1 MQVSNPV
8 TSSAHLQAF
17 VIDIDPTKFAA
28 SAAHRVMRKSNLAPK
43 RVTLG
48 EPLAGDKTSGESAA
62 RRAAQQENFDK
73 KHQWIEEMMQ
83 KTGVSQ
89 ARLLPLLS
97 SLRPHTLHS

>member
-1 MQVSNPV
+1 MLTQVVLLTVEEKYLASNPV

-48 EPLAGDKTSGESAA
+48 EPLASLYADIKSAYCL
-62 RRAAQQENFDK
+62 F
-73 KHQWIEEMMQ
+73 IC
-83 KTGVSQ
+83 
-89 ARLLPLLS
+89 
-97 SLRPHTLHS
+97 